1 MGNDGTLVKALWQ
14 VVCYQFSR
22 ELYGLDMCNK
32 LKCKS
37 VYIQPSKL
45 TLIDNVTMRAVART
59 IISMYTS
66 MIHR

>member
-1 MGNDGTLVKALWQ
+1 MANDGTLVKAFWQ

-22 ELYGLDMCNK
+22 ELYGLDMFNK